1 MGMRARIGL
10 MAVLLLVP
18 GVTEAQAQEAGLFD
32 AAGYR
37 IAYYRSPVHRPPEG
51 VGRIAP
57 AAIAGLR
64 PDVDMILID
73 VLPAEG
79 GHRAADGRW
88 QLAQRCPL
96 VSRKRAGRA
105 DAGYRRLVRARGCAA
120 DRGEAR
126 PDDRHLLPGGLLDG
140 LECGAT
146 AAGDGLSQHLVA
158 GRGDRWLARPGARS
172 EPRPAGAPIGPK
184 VNCLAPVFGHVAR

>member
-1 MGMRARIGL
+1 MRVRIGL
-10 MAVLLLVP
+10 MTALLLVP

-88 QLAQRCPL
+88 QLAQPHESIPGAHWFPESGRGAPMPDIANWFARGVARLTGGRRDRMIVTFC
-96 VSRKRAGRA
+96 RA
-105 DAGYRRLVRARGCAA
+105 DCWMGWNAARRLRAMGYRNIW
-120 DRGEAR
+120 
-126 PDDRHLLPGGLLDG
+126 
-140 LECGAT
+140 
-146 AAGDGLSQHLVA
+146 
-158 GRGDRWLARPGARS
+158 WLAEGTDGWRDLGRDLRPVQPA
-172 EPRPAGAPIGPK
+172 PR
-184 VNCLAPVFGHVAR
+184 